1 MATRV
6 RIRQVRE
13 AVKDLNYVVDYI
25 EEWKNEEHIKPVG
38 THQQRYQL
46 IEVLTRFAL
55 DKLEN
60 ELRRQENNGDTS
72 LAGAVDDSE
81 AIDNTTEE

>member
-1 MATRV
+1 M

-60 ELRRQENNGDTS
+60 ELRRQENNGDTA
-72 LAGAVDDSE
+72 LAGNVDDSE